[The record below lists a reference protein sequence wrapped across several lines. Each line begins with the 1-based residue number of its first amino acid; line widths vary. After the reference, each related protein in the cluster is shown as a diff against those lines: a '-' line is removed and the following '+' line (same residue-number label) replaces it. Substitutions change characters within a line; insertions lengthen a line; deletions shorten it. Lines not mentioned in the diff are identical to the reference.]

1 MYTRGKAL
9 CALAVLALASVA
21 AADVIVD
28 YTFDAGGS
36 TSDPLNGL
44 SARGT
49 FSRTGDQLAVVLE
62 NTSTGVPDSFMA
74 ADSLL
79 VSVGMNLPDG
89 VAFLSGDAA
98 EIGVGSVGIGS
109 WTGRVAGDSVAEQWL
124 WTNGFG
130 GDLLEGYAQIIS
142 TSDGQGG
149 AAVTRFDGL
158 VGGMVGGP
166 FGGIAAE
173 PPVLTIPDQQPA
185 ASDSIRFE
193 LTLTAPITDLQLAD
207 LADGSIVE
215 FGSDA
220 RYLTV
225 PEPATGLLTICGLAL
240 LRRRWSGFPK
250 KTWRPVS
257 VPVTVGLQRP
267 PSGADASRRARS
279 LSAPDLRQGDRLRF
293 GQSQCS
299 REPCRMLTR
308 AKVGVWEEADHVQG
322 ARHICAVLPRHP
334 RDSRGRV

>member
-1 MYTRGKAL
+1 MWYRGKAL

-49 FSRTGDQLAVVLE
+49 FSRSGNQLMILLE
-62 NTSTGVPDSFMA
+62 NTSTGVPASFTTA
-74 ADSLL
+74 ASLL

-109 WTGRVAGDSVAEQWL
+109 WAGRVAGDSVAEQWL

-130 GDLLEGYAQIIS
+130 ADLLADYSQIIS

-149 AAVTRFDGL
+149 AAVTRFDGV
-158 VGGMVGGP
+158 VGGLVGGP

-173 PPVLTIPDQQPA
+173 PPVLTIPGQQPA
-185 ASDSIRFE
+185 VSDAIWFE
-193 LTLTAPITDLQLAD
+193 LTLTAPITDLQLAE
-207 LADGSIVE
+207 LADASIVE

-225 PEPATGLLTICGLAL
+225 PEPATGLLALCGLAL
-240 LRRRWSGFPK
+240 LRRR
-250 KTWRPVS
+250 
-257 VPVTVGLQRP
+257 
-267 PSGADASRRARS
+267 
-279 LSAPDLRQGDRLRF
+279 
-293 GQSQCS
+293 
-299 REPCRMLTR
+299 
-308 AKVGVWEEADHVQG
+308 
-322 ARHICAVLPRHP
+322 
-334 RDSRGRV
+334 